1 MRKGIAGIGFVF
13 ALAVVCSF
21 AAAQTHPPAQ
31 NAPHA
36 AATYDRAL
44 LTPSL
49 LTRRA
54 PDVYKVKVVTTKGP
68 FVITV
73 TRAWAPNGAD
83 RFYNLVR
90 HHYYD
95 GASFFR
101 VLNGFVAQFGL
112 SAYPDVNKV
121 WVNANIKDDPV
132 KESNITGYVTFAA
145 AGSNTRTTQV
155 FVNLN
160 DNSGSL
166 DHSSFAP
173 FAPFGQVTEGM
184 DVVNQ
189 LYSGYGE
196 GAPDGHGPTQDAV
209 ANKGHEYLEK
219 NFPKLDSIKTAEI
232 VLPAAAPTPAPKPA
246 ANPAPKPAATPA
258 PKPPA
263 AR

>member
-1 MRKGIAGIGFVF
+1 MRKGIVGIGFVF
-13 ALAVVCSF
+13 ALAVACSF

-44 LTPSL
+44 LTPSG
-49 LTRRA
+49 LTARA
-54 PDVYKVKVVTTKGP
+54 PGVYEVKFVTTKGP

-101 VLNGFVAQFGL
+101 VLKGFVAQFGL
-112 SAYPDVNKV
+112 SAYPDVNRV
-121 WVNANIKDDPV
+121 WANANIKDDPV
-132 KESNITGYVTFAA
+132 KQSNTAGFVTFAT
-145 AGSNTRTTQV
+145 AGPNTRTTQV
-155 FVNLN
+155 FINLA
-160 DNSGSL
+160 DNSRL
-166 DHSSFAP
+166 DSMGFA
-173 FAPFGQVTEGM
+173 AFGQVTEGM

-196 GAPDGHGPTQDAV
+196 GAPDGHGPTQDDV
-209 ANKGHEYLEK
+209 ANKGRAFLDK

-232 VLPAAAPTPAPKPA
+232 VLPAAAPTAAPKPA
-246 ANPAPKPAATPA
+246 ASPAPKPAATPA

-263 AR
+263 AH

>member
-1 MRKGIAGIGFVF
+1 MRKGIAGIGLVF
-13 ALAVVCSF
+13 ALAVACSF

-44 LTPSL
+44 LTPSA
-49 LTRRA
+49 LTAKA
-54 PDVYKVKVVTTKGP
+54 PDVYEVRVVTTKGP

-101 VLNGFVAQFGL
+101 VLKGFVVQFGL
-112 SAYPDVNKV
+112 SAYPDVNRV
-121 WVNANIKDDPV
+121 WANANIKDDPV
-132 KESNITGYVTFAA
+132 KQSNTAGFVTFAT
-145 AGSNTRTTQV
+145 AGPNTRTTQV
-155 FVNLN
+155 FVNLA
-160 DNSGSL
+160 DNAQL
-166 DHSSFAP
+166 DSMGFA
-173 FAPFGQVTEGM
+173 AFGQVTEGM

-196 GAPDGHGPTQDAV
+196 GAPDGHGPTQDDV
-209 ANKGHEYLEK
+209 ANKGREYLDK
-219 NFPKLDSIKTAEI
+219 TFPRLDSINTAVI
-232 VLPAAAPTPAPKPA
+232 VPPLVVPTAAPKPA
-246 ANPAPKPAATPA
+246 ASPAPKPAATPA

-263 AR
+263 AH

>member
-1 MRKGIAGIGFVF
+1 MRKGIGLIGFVF
-13 ALAVVCSF
+13 ALAVACSF

-31 NAPHA
+31 SAPHA

-54 PDVYKVKVVTTKGP
+54 PDTYEVRVVTTKGP

-101 VLNGFVAQFGL
+101 VLKGFVVQFGL

-121 WVNANIKDDPV
+121 WANANIKDDPV
-132 KESNITGYVTFAA
+132 KQSNGAGYVTFAT
-145 AGSNTRTTQV
+145 AGPNTRTTQV
-155 FVNLN
+155 FVNLA
-160 DNSGSL
+160 DNSQL
-166 DHSSFAP
+166 DSMGFSA
-173 FAPFGQVTEGM
+173 FGQVTEGM

-196 GAPDGHGPTQDAV
+196 GAPDGHGPTQDDV
-209 ANKGHEYLEK
+209 ASKGRAFLDK
-219 NFPKLDSIKTAEI
+219 NFPNLDSIKTAEI
-232 VLPAAAPTPAPKPA
+232 VLPAAAPTAAPKPA
-246 ANPAPKPAATPA
+246 ASPAPKPA

-263 AR
+263 AH

>member
-13 ALAVVCSF
+13 ALAVVC
-21 AAAQTHPPAQ
+21 ALAVAQTHPASQ
-31 NAPHA
+31 SAPHA
-36 AATYDRAL
+36 AATYDHAL
-44 LTPSL
+44 LTPSG
-49 LTRRA
+49 LTARA
-54 PDVYKVKVVTTKGP
+54 PEVYEVKVVTTKGP

-101 VLNGFVAQFGL
+101 VLKGFVAQFGL
-112 SAYPDVNKV
+112 SAYPDVNRV
-121 WVNANIKDDPV
+121 WANANIKDDPV
-132 KESNITGYVTFAA
+132 KKSNGTGFVTFAT
-145 AGSNTRTTQV
+145 AGPNTRTTQV
-155 FVNLN
+155 FINLA
-160 DNSGSL
+160 DNSQL
-166 DHSSFAP
+166 DSMGFA
-173 FAPFGQVTEGM
+173 AFGQVTEGM

-219 NFPKLDSIKTAEI
+219 NFPNLDSIKTTEI

-246 ANPAPKPAATPA
+246 ANPTPKPA

-263 AR
+263 AH